1 MRFVVAALVALFVFV
16 PAAQAEVTFTGV
28 PPGPTNASNFDVGF
42 SSPGAV
48 RFDCVH
54 VFPDTAP
61 IEYLGCTSPFAFRDL
76 ADGRHE
82 LQVTATDAE
91 GATTQ
96 NTAVVIVDR
105 QEPAA
110 PAIATPT
117 DGALL
122 AQPIV
127 SLSGTTEPG
136 SSVTVFDGETALGS
150 VTAQGGSWTLETA
163 ALADGAHSFT
173 TIARDAAGNASPGS
187 VPVRVTIDTT
197 APAAVEPTQ
206 TGASEFSFAGEAGA
220 RYECRLSGPGN
231 NAEFVPCGSPH
242 AYQGLGPGDYTF
254 SLQTIDA
261 AGNRAATVATRAF
274 SIAAP
279 PAARPAPPAM
289 PAPAPLVVPT
299 VAPAAA
305 LGKTVVI
312 RPLRGKVYVR
322 RPGATPTEL
331 SAPAAVTVGSEID
344 VRKGRVRLT
353 AAATGGKAAHRAEF
367 FGGMFVVTQ
376 ANDGVV
382 ELALSERLGSCA
394 KKTGTRV
401 RQLWGDGKGRFRTR
415 GRNAVVTV
423 RGTRWLVQDSCDG
436 TLARVS
442 QGVVSVRDTVK
453 RKTFLVRAGRKY
465 LAVTKRK

>member
-1 MRFVVAALVALFVFV
+1 MTAQEQQLDASPTAALRQDGDPL
-16 PAAQAEVTFTGV
+16 
-28 PPGPTNASNFDVGF
+28 
-42 SSPGAV
+42 
-48 RFDCVH
+48 VH
-54 VFPDTAP
+54 
-61 IEYLGCTSPFAFRDL
+61 
-76 ADGRHE
+76 
-82 LQVTATDAE
+82 VTATDA
-91 GATTQ
+91 
-96 NTAVVIVDR
+96 
-105 QEPAA
+105 
-110 PAIATPT
+110 
-117 DGALL
+117 
-122 AQPIV
+122 
-127 SLSGTTEPG
+127 
-136 SSVTVFDGETALGS
+136 
-150 VTAQGGSWTLETA
+150 
-163 ALADGAHSFT
+163 
-173 TIARDAAGNASPGS
+173 AGNESEPRLRRSGS
-187 VPVRVTIDTT
+187 RSTPPRRPPSSRRRPD
-197 APAAVEPTQ
+197 
-206 TGASEFSFAGEAGA
+206 ASEFEFAGEAGA

-289 PAPAPLVVPT
+289 PAPAPLIVPT

-376 ANDGVV
+376 ASDGVV

-401 RQLWGDGKGRFRTR
+401 RKLWGDGKGRFRTR

-465 LAVTKRK
+465 LAATKRK